1 MTWSD
6 NELIDSFRKAANQRE
21 QVKILAELNGVSI
34 RDMAQY
40 LTQLGCALPELPS
53 GWMKGPT
60 QTVNKSEFDPERAR
74 ALFAEGLSDQQA
86 AELLGISVSR
96 FASWR
101 RSAGLK
107 RITGHPSHRKKPAAP
122 PPAPEPVISDI
133 SNYSEAGQAEPLR
146 ACELGR
152 MLVALAE
159 AFPEMTVTVNGE
171 AVYTIRTEIRTGMN
185 GDGCIP
191 RLDLGVGTC

>member
-40 LTQLGCALPELPS
+40 LTQLGCALPELPP

-60 QTVNKSEFDPERAR
+60 QTVKKSEFDPERAR

-107 RITGHPSHRKKPAAP
+107 RITGHPSHQKQPTPEAAGSGSP
-122 PPAPEPVISDI
+122 PVVA
-133 SNYSEAGQAEPLR
+133 QAALLR

-159 AFPEMTVTVNGE
+159 AFPGMTVTVNGE
-171 AVYTIRTEIRTGMN
+171 AIHTIRTEIRTGMN